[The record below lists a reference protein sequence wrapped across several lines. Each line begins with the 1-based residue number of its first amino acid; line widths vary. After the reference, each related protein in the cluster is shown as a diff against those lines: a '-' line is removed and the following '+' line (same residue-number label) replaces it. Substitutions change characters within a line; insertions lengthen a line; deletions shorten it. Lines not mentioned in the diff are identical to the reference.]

1 MSACLRYLLFG
12 ILCLVLLSTQASAQ
26 EILWET
32 HNEEGNHSY
41 QQGKYAEAEKQFL
54 AALREAEKFGSADR
68 RLARSLTSLATLYR
82 TQGKYNDAEPLYQRA
97 LEIDEKVLGTE
108 DTQVAADLNNLGV
121 LYHAQAKYSEAEA
134 LTGGLC
140 GLTRKPW
147 GRKTLR

>member
-68 RLARSLTSLATLYR
+68 RLARASPAWQHSTAHRANTTTQSHFTSGHWRLTKR
-82 TQGKYNDAEPLYQRA
+82 F
-97 LEIDEKVLGTE
+97 
-108 DTQVAADLNNLGV
+108 
-121 LYHAQAKYSEAEA
+121 
-134 LTGGLC
+134 
-140 GLTRKPW
+140 W